1 MIVCRLIYRSM
12 ASEPKKPIEQMLE
25 ALAKARR
32 AEFGGEP
39 KMPNPMRARLHEE
52 IARAGAA
59 EDENVESRQS
69 WVTRFWPR
77 VTVAAAL
84 ATLIVLV
91 PAIWWNQSHP
101 LGEVANVAVR
111 DRTAGAADGLNP
123 AAASEDTLAK
133 APAVSATEP
142 TVNLAD
148 NNQIKIEPA
157 ATPSS
162 ETEASKSSTRF
173 AQGRAATEFPGKV
186 SKGFDKEI
194 ASAKIQAAPA
204 AAPAAGAD
212 SKAKLDTMAAAAP
225 PVAQPPSADSLGTKQ
240 EFSQQS
246 ALQSFRNSAQV
257 SRAANVLN
265 TFQVQQ
271 EGSEIRVLDADGSTY
286 TGKIEQLA
294 NNAELDSRVTARRDA
309 AKQTRRY
316 AAKAARENESAAPQS
331 YFRATGFNVSL
342 KKTLVFEGN
351 YAAPPAQQ
359 PATATA
365 NDRQRSEQ
373 NRDRA
378 RIVGTVRVNGEAAV
392 EVDAIAETS
401 EPRKKSER

>member
-1 MIVCRLIYRSM
+1 M

-32 AEFGGEP
+32 AEFGDDP

-52 IARAGAA
+52 ITRMGATN
-59 EDENVESRQS
+59 DERVEPRPS

-84 ATLIVLV
+84 ATLMVLV
-91 PAIWWNQSHP
+91 PAILWNRSHP
-101 LGEVANVAVR
+101 VAESGDLALR
-111 DRTAGAADGLNP
+111 DRAAVAADELNRAV
-123 AAASEDTLAK
+123 AAENTLAK
-133 APAVSATEP
+133 APAVGATET

-148 NNQIKIEPA
+148 KSQIKSEPA
-157 ATPSS
+157 ATPAS
-162 ETEASKSSTRF
+162 EAEALKSVT
-173 AQGRAATEFPGKV
+173 T
-186 SKGFDKEI
+186 GFNDREI
-194 ASAKIQAAPA
+194 ASAKSL
-204 AAPAAGAD
+204 AAPAAGRD
-212 SKAKLDTMAAAAP
+212 SKAESDRLARAAP
-225 PVAQPPSADSLGTKQ
+225 PAQPPSAGSLGTRQ
-240 EFSQQS
+240 QFSQQS
-246 ALQSFRNSAQV
+246 AVQSFRNNAQL

-294 NNAELDSRVTARRDA
+294 KSAELDSRITERRDA

-316 AAKAARENESAAPQS
+316 AAKAAGETESPAPQS
-331 YFRATGFNVSL
+331 YFHASGYNVSL

-351 YAAPPAQQ
+351 YAAPQAQLPAK
-359 PATATA
+359 ATS
-365 NDRQRSEQ
+365 NDRERAES

-378 RIVGTVRVNGEAAV
+378 RIVGTVRVNGEAPVA
-392 EVDAIAETS
+392 VDAIAET
-401 EPRKKSER
+401 PDAAGTKKSQK

>member
-1 MIVCRLIYRSM
+1 M

-32 AEFGGEP
+32 AEFGDDA

-59 EDENVESRQS
+59 EDEKVESRES
-69 WVTRFWPR
+69 WLTRFWPR

-91 PAIWWNQSHP
+91 PAILWNRSHP
-101 LGEVANVAVR
+101 LAESGDLALR
-111 DRTAGAADGLNP
+111 DRTAAAANGLNP
-123 AAASEDTLAK
+123 AVRTEDTLAK

-148 NNQIKIEPA
+148 NSQIKIEPA
-157 ATPSS
+157 A
-162 ETEASKSSTRF
+162 EALKSVT
-173 AQGRAATEFPGKV
+173 
-186 SKGFDKEI
+186 KGFADKKI
-194 ASAKIQAAPA
+194 AAAKIQSAPA

-212 SKAKLDTMAAAAP
+212 SKAKSDTMAGVAP
-225 PVAQPPSADSLGTKQ
+225 AVAQPSSDGSLGTKQ
-240 EFSQQS
+240 QFSQQS
-246 ALQSFRNSAQV
+246 AVQSFRNNVQV
-257 SRAANVLN
+257 SRSANVLN

-271 EGSEIRVLDADGSTY
+271 QGNEIRVVDADGSTY

-294 NNAELDSRVTARRDA
+294 KNAELDSRITARRDA
-309 AKQTRRY
+309 AKRARSY
-316 AAKAARENESAAPQS
+316 AAKAVGKTESAAPQS
-331 YFRATGFNVSL
+331 YFRATGYNVSL
-342 KKTLVFEGN
+342 KRELVFEGN

-359 PATATA
+359 PATATS
-365 NDRQRSEQ
+365 NDRERAEQ
-373 NRDRA
+373 SGDRA

-392 EVDAIAETS
+392 EVDAIAETP
-401 EPRKKSER
+401 EAAATKKGEK

>member
-1 MIVCRLIYRSM
+1 
-12 ASEPKKPIEQMLE
+12 MLE

-32 AEFGGEP
+32 AQFGDDP

-59 EDENVESRQS
+59 EDEKAESRGS
-69 WVTRFWPR
+69 WLTMFWPR

-101 LGEVANVAVR
+101 LSAPSDVAVR
-111 DRTAGAADGLNP
+111 DHIAGAADGPNP
-123 AAASEDTLAK
+123 AVAAEDTLAK
-133 APAVSATEP
+133 APAASATES

-157 ATPSS
+157 ATPAS
-162 ETEASKSSTRF
+162 ETGALASSTRVL
-173 AQGRAATEFPGKV
+173 QGRGATEFPNQLT
-186 SKGFDKEI
+186 KGFTDKEI
-194 ASAKIQAAPA
+194 AAAKIQAAPA

-212 SKAKLDTMAAAAP
+212 SKAKSDTTAGVVP
-225 PVAQPPSADSLGTKQ
+225 PVAQPSSAGSLGTKQ
-240 EFSQQS
+240 QFSQQS
-246 ALQSFRNSAQV
+246 AVQSFRNNVQV
-257 SRAANVLN
+257 SRSANVLN

-271 EGSEIRVLDADGSTY
+271 QGSEIRVLDADGSTY

-309 AKQTRRY
+309 AKQTRRH
-316 AAKAARENESAAPQS
+316 AAKATGESESAAPQS
-331 YFRATGFNVSL
+331 YFRATGYNVSL
-342 KKTLVFEGN
+342 KRTLVFEGN

-359 PATATA
+359 AASSIA
-365 NDRQRSEQ
+365 NDRERAEQ
-373 NRDRA
+373 SRDRA
-378 RIVGTVRVNGEAAV
+378 RIMGTVRVNGEAPV
-392 EVDAIAETS
+392 EVDAVAEPPEAAAT
-401 EPRKKSER
+401 KSEK

>member
-1 MIVCRLIYRSM
+1 MP
-12 ASEPKKPIEQMLE
+12 SEPKKPIEQMLE

-32 AEFGGEP
+32 AEFGDDP
-39 KMPNPMRARLHEE
+39 KMPNPMRARLHDE

-59 EDENVESRQS
+59 EDEKVESRGS

-91 PAIWWNQSHP
+91 PAIWWNRTHP
-101 LGEVANVAVR
+101 LAEPGDFALR

-123 AAASEDTLAK
+123 AAASEDSLAK

-157 ATPSS
+157 ATPAS
-162 ETEASKSSTRF
+162 EARASKSSTRF
-173 AQGRAATEFPGKV
+173 AQGRAATEFPSKV

-212 SKAKLDTMAAAAP
+212 SKAKSDTMAGVAP
-225 PVAQPPSADSLGTKQ
+225 PVAQPSSADSLGTKQ
-240 EFSQQS
+240 QFSEQS
-246 ALQSFRNSAQV
+246 AFQSFRNNAQV
-257 SRAANVLN
+257 NRAANVLN

-271 EGSEIRVLDADGSTY
+271 QGNEIRVVDADGSTY

-294 NNAELDSRVTARRDA
+294 KSAELDSRITARRDA
-309 AKQTRRY
+309 AKQARRY

-331 YFRATGFNVSL
+331 YFHATGYNISL
-342 KKTLVFEGN
+342 KKTVVFEGN
-351 YAAPPAQQ
+351 YAAPPTQQ
-359 PATATA
+359 PDMATA
-365 NDRQRSEQ
+365 NDRERSEQ

-392 EVDAIAETS
+392 EVDAIAETP
-401 EPRKKSER
+401 EPSKKSER